1 MVQIKICGLTNMEDV
16 AYINQYKPDYAGMV
30 MYFPKSPRNVDD
42 KKAQKLLRNISPDI
56 AKVAVTVSPTVSQL
70 HLIENMG
77 FDYIQIHKDV
87 DSDVISQ
94 SRLPVIRA
102 VNVSDNSNIDDT
114 IKYLE
119 NMTEC
124 DTIYGVLFDAGV
136 PGSGKTFDWDCV
148 AAIRHELEIRNIK
161 LFLAGGLDEDNVSSA
176 VKQVKPDVVDVSSGV
191 EYEDRTPGNGK
202 DPEKI
207 RQFIARAR
215 KAVN

>member
-1 MVQIKICGLTNMEDV
+1 
-16 AYINQYKPDYAGMV
+16 
-30 MYFPKSPRNVDD
+30 
-42 KKAQKLLRNISPDI
+42 
-56 AKVAVTVSPTVSQL
+56 
-70 HLIENMG
+70 
-77 FDYIQIHKDV
+77 
-87 DSDVISQ
+87 
-94 SRLPVIRA
+94 
-102 VNVSDNSNIDDT
+102 
-114 IKYLE
+114 
-119 NMTEC
+119 MTEY
-124 DTIYGVLFDAGV
+124 DKIYGVLFDAGV